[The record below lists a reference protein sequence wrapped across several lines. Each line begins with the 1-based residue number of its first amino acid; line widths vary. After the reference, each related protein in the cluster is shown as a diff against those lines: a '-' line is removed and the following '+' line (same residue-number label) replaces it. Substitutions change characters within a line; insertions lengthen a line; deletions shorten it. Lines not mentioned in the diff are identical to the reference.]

1 MAYQNNNQDEVKEY
15 EERVVTINRCSKVLK
30 GGRKFSFSA
39 LVVTG
44 NQKGSVGIGFGKA
57 NEVAD
62 AIRKAS
68 NSAKS
73 NLFKIP
79 LHGHTIPHDVT
90 KSHGGAKVLLKPAS
104 PGTGLIAGGAMR
116 AILEL
121 AGVRDVLAKSMG
133 SNNALNVV
141 KATTKAIK
149 SLESRDTIL
158 IKRGLKK
165 A

>member
-57 NEVAD
+57 NEVSD

-68 NSAKS
+68 NAAKS
-73 NLFKIP
+73 SLFKIP
-79 LHGHTIPHDVT
+79 LHGHTIPHDVI

>member
-1 MAYQNNNQDEVKEY
+1 MAIQNQDEVKEY

-44 NQKGSVGIGFGKA
+44 NQKGTVGIGFGKA
-57 NEVAD
+57 NEVSD

-68 NSAKS
+68 NAAKS

-79 LHGHTIPHDVT
+79 LHGHTIPHDVV

>member
-1 MAYQNNNQDEVKEY
+1 MAETKEVKDEF

-44 NQKGSVGIGFGKA
+44 NHKGTVGVGFGKA
-57 NEVAD
+57 NEVSD

-68 NSAKS
+68 NAAKS
-73 NLFKIP
+73 NTFKVP
-79 LHGHTIPHDVT
+79 LHGQTIPHDII
-90 KSHGGAKVLLKPAS
+90 SRHGGAKILIKPAS

-116 AILEL
+116 ALLEL

-133 SNNALNVV
+133 SSNALNVV
-141 KATTKAIK
+141 RATQSA
-149 SLESRDTIL
+149 LQDLQSRDTIL